1 MDKQEVMKNTVR
13 VIEGFFADED
23 WTYEYEEEKMVFRTG
38 VNLDNKLKSTRIF
51 IRVAEQGVSVLST
64 INMKADKECLQQVAE
79 YLTRANYGLRDGNF
93 ELDFSDGE
101 IRYKVFHSSIDGVP
115 SKELI
120 KNAVYIGLW
129 MLERYGN
136 GLLSVMF
143 GMQTPAEAIEESEKD
158 N

>member
-1 MDKQEVMKNTVR
+1 M
-13 VIEGFFADED
+13 
-23 WTYEYEEEKMVFRTG
+23 
-38 VNLDNKLKSTRIF
+38 
-51 IRVAEQGVSVLST
+51 
-64 INMKADKECLQQVAE
+64 AE

-143 GMQTPAEAIEESEKD
+143 GIQTPAEAIEESEKD

>member
-64 INMKADKECLQQVAE
+64 INMKADKECLQ
-79 YLTRANYGLRDGNF
+79 
-93 ELDFSDGE
+93 
-101 IRYKVFHSSIDGVP
+101 
-115 SKELI
+115 
-120 KNAVYIGLW
+120 
-129 MLERYGN
+129 
-136 GLLSVMF
+136 
-143 GMQTPAEAIEESEKD
+143 
-158 N
+158 